1 MNLETFEIDSFTLKI
16 AVEKVK
22 NTSGI
27 LQSQV
32 ETTTTDL
39 HTGLVIE
46 ELTNFK
52 TINTYYSENEEIPTT
67 YEVRNYYNNTKDIKQ
82 VEQYYLIKITSKHLR
97 NRYFEGLTKDNIK
110 QVYQS
115 IIDQNIIFVDYQDFL
130 QSVCIDVD
138 FKKDHYNKYYS
149 DVLDKIKL
157 ATIPT
162 KEIGTGIKTFNK
174 KYNQGFQFGSRK
186 YATETKPYI
195 KYYNKELQTKVSEKN
210 KGMKGFF
217 ETYLTEYQEQV
228 KHLYRIEYTI
238 KGKRMFQKYGLS
250 GNNKLIELLNIP
262 NEVKTGISKDILSKH
277 TERII
282 KPIRINTKLT
292 AKQKTALMIKDL
304 SVKLGLSMNEIEA
317 YIKGYNL
324 RYETEKALLKDI
336 SEIDFDNQDQVLN
349 NQLEINNTIQKLLSE
364 IGLN

>member
-1 MNLETFEIDSFTLKI
+1 MNLKTFEIDSFTLKI
-16 AVEKVK
+16 AVDKVN

-39 HTGLVIE
+39 HTGMVLE
-46 ELTNFK
+46 ELTTIK
-52 TINTYYSENEEIPTT
+52 TINKHYSENEEIPTL

-82 VEQYYLIKITSKHLR
+82 VEQYYLIKVTSKHLR
-97 NRYFEGLTKDNIK
+97 NRYFEGITKDNIK
-110 QVYQS
+110 EVYQS
-115 IIDQNIIFVDYQDFL
+115 IMNQNVIFVDYQDFL

-138 FKKDHYNKYYS
+138 FKKDHYNNYYEE
-149 DVLDKIKL
+149 VLDKVRL

-162 KEIGTGIKTFNK
+162 KEVGTGIETFNK

-186 YATETKPYI
+186 YATESKPYI
-195 KYYNKELQTKVSEKN
+195 KYYNKELQTKVSNKN
-210 KGMKGFF
+210 NGMKEFF
-217 ETYLTEYQEQV
+217 ENYLSEYQEQI
-228 KHLYRIEYTI
+228 KNLYRLEYTI
-238 KGKRMFQKYGLS
+238 KGKRMFQKLGLS
-250 GNNKLIELLNIP
+250 GNNTLIELLNIP
-262 NEVKTGISKDILSKH
+262 SEVKTGISKDILSKH

-304 SVKLGLSMNEIEA
+304 SVKLGLSMNEIES
-317 YIKGYNL
+317 YVKGYNL

-336 SEIDFDNQDQVLN
+336 SEIDFDNQEQVLN
-349 NQLEINNTIQKLLSE
+349 NQLTTNNQIQKILSE